1 MVLAGMD
8 PVEDA
13 MTTLKVKI
21 QGNFKDLMSGH
32 ASEDNWDMRKQ
43 AVVQALLDSEACI
56 IGLQDCHSQ
65 RVDPKCFPRGLIE
78 A

>member
-1 MVLAGMD
+1 
-8 PVEDA
+8 
-13 MTTLKVKI
+13 
-21 QGNFKDLMSGH
+21 
-32 ASEDNWDMRKQ
+32 MRKQ